1 MLARLELPLSPARAV
16 NKLSESAENEGNVTS
31 GIFPIIF
38 EKKKKK
44 RHEQGKSLFLHLKI
58 DA

>member
-1 MLARLELPLSPARAV
+1 MLGRLELSLSAARTV
-16 NKLSESAENEGNVTS
+16 NKLAESAENEGNVTS

-38 EKKKKK
+38 GKKKKK

>member
-1 MLARLELPLSPARAV
+1 MLARLELPLSPERAV

-44 RHEQGKSLFLHLKI
+44 DMNKERVYFCI
-58 DA
+58 